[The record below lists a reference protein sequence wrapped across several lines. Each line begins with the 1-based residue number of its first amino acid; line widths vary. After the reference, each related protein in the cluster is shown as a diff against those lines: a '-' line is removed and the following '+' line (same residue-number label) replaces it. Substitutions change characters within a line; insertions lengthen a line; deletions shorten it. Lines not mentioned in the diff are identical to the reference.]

1 MTKISNSN
9 AQGANEKNHCLMER
23 LDSTAKIDEYDTAI
37 NVIGGLRDFSVIL
50 KAIEAHFN
58 QSDSLHEL
66 IAQRNEFNLR
76 TERSR
81 ARVEREVRKAFLQFR
96 SEEHKDL
103 IQGSF
108 SAQVPLQDKELALF
122 WQLALNNRLFREI
135 SSSVFAKTYYSGRS
149 SISKDDIAAYL
160 KDSLSQ
166 KKSMETDWSEKT
178 INTLSTKY
186 LNLMSKLS
194 FVSTGRNKSFNHVRP
209 SSESLVLFL
218 YFAKLFSPSNN
229 ILTNEFLRLSFIP
242 SNDVHARLKK
252 LSLKGFFNMNFNGV
266 TLNIELT
273 HSYQGLCDDLYS

>member
-1 MTKISNSN
+1 MK
-9 AQGANEKNHCLMER
+9 R
-23 LDSTAKIDEYDTAI
+23 IDDAPEIDGYDTAI
-37 NVIGGLRDFSVIL
+37 NVIGGLSDCSVIF
-50 KAIEAHFN
+50 KAIDAHFS
-58 QSDSLHEL
+58 QSDSLNEL

-81 ARVEREVRKAFLQFR
+81 KRVEREVRKAFLQFR
-96 SEEHKDL
+96 SEEHKAL
-103 IQGSF
+103 IQESF
-108 SAQVPLQDKELALF
+108 SGQVPLQDKELALF
-122 WQLALNNRLFREI
+122 WQFALNNRLFREI
-135 SSSVFAKTYYSGRS
+135 SSSVFEKTYHSGRT
-149 SISKDDIAAYL
+149 SISKDDIGAYL
-160 KDSLSQ
+160 KDSLS
-166 KKSMETDWSEKT
+166 KKESLEIDWSEKT

-186 LNLMSKLS
+186 LNLMSKLN
-194 FVSTGRNKSFNHVRP
+194 FISTGRIKSFNHVRP